1 MRRLTYAIAAVTAC
15 AALLLSGCSGES
27 ADWKQASV
35 ANTPEAYQL
44 FLKQHPHGADAAQAQ
59 ARLQQLSEQRDWQIA
74 SATDTRDG
82 YQQFITKHPD
92 SKWVQEA
99 RIRIENFAQAGVSGG
114 AALAANAAASESP
127 AGSAATGS
135 AVSPTTASAQ
145 PAARSS
151 SSAAAATA
159 PTVAATTPEV
169 TSGHRSAAA
178 AASAPTPARVASRTH
193 KSTHSLS
200 SHRAHR
206 VLVTRTRRAEHSRSP
221 LLQLGAF
228 HSKARAESEWRQLRS
243 RFSTLK
249 SLTPHYVVARSR
261 GARVYRLQ
269 VRVSSARTA
278 NGLCETLRRHARSC
292 VRVTA

>member
-1 MRRLTYAIAAVTAC
+1 MSKRLTYAIAAATAC
-15 AALLLSGCSGES
+15 AALLLSGCSRES

-44 FLKQHPHGADAAQAQ
+44 FLQQHPHGADAAQAQ

-82 YQQFITKHPD
+82 YQQFVTKHPD

-114 AALAANAAASESP
+114 AALAANAAGAESP
-127 AGSAATGS
+127 AGAAATGS
-135 AVSPTTASAQ
+135 SPSPASASTE
-145 PAARSS
+145 PAPVA
-151 SSAAAATA
+151 SSAAASTA
-159 PTVAATTPEV
+159 PTPARAQAPA
-169 TSGHRSAAA
+169 R
-178 AASAPTPARVASRTH
+178 APTPARVASRVH
-193 KSTHSLS
+193 KSTRSRS
-200 SHRAHR
+200 SHRSNR
-206 VLVTRTRRAEHSRSP
+206 VLVTRTRRAEHSGSP

-228 HSKARAESEWRQLRS
+228 RSKARAESEWRQLRA

-261 GARVYRLQ
+261 GSRVYRLQ
-269 VRVSSARTA
+269 VRVSSTRAA
-278 NGLCETLRRHARSC
+278 NGLCQTLRRHARSC
-292 VRVTA
+292 VRVNA